1 MKPTGRS
8 YLATELSTP
17 IPNQSPSL
25 PPQAYPLP
33 PIQGSLPFTKDDY
46 EKLPQN
52 QKTPALNFFILGKI
66 PLGGGRGS
74 EYIQTLYPDFAG
86 VVQECLIRDEQG
98 ALEFLWR
105 ESGLDPNTSIVNLS
119 FSDLTAAQAK
129 MLCEQCSAHEG
140 LKLNLEVNKAE
151 LAAMSDLSRLILNS
165 KVRNLTLTDL
175 STECTAQLAPILGR
189 VEYMLDLYCINF
201 DIHSEKSMGES
212 LANSEGLKHL
222 KLAKCDLGSSRGMQ
236 FLEGITLNRS
246 IQTMNLVQTSIVIS
260 PRADY
265 VDLLTKNK
273 HLKSLNVQSGVNE
286 NVAVDSILIGA
297 LRNSSLQSLSIL
309 QWNSISIAHPENLVR
324 LLEENNALI
333 NLDFNVI
340 HYRLND
346 FPGLINALKKNTSLL
361 NFRFGDQWTM
371 STADKQIIKDVLE
384 RNRALAKNDYLNKAG
399 QAFDP
404 NGTMANGLSDAG
416 SAIAWHMLQNSSSLE
431 DFADTMAVVELSM
444 KELVQSASALGS
456 AESLS
461 PATRTTADTTTTT
474 TTAYATT
481 TATMTTTTT
490 TLPPGLASS

>member
-1 MKPTGRS
+1 MTPTGRC

-66 PLGGGRGS
+66 PLGGSRGS
-74 EYIQTLYPDFAG
+74 EFIQTLYQDFAS
-86 VVQECLIRDEQG
+86 VVQECLIRGEQG

-105 ESGLDPNTSIVNLS
+105 QSGLDPNTSIVDLS
-119 FSDLTAAQAK
+119 FSDLSAAQAK

-151 LAAMSDLSRLILNS
+151 FAAMSDLSQLILNS
-165 KVRNLTLTDL
+165 KVSRLTLSEL
-175 STECTAQLAPILGR
+175 SNECIAQLAPVLSR
-189 VEYMLDLYCINF
+189 VEYMLNLYCINF

-222 KLAKCDLGSSRGMQ
+222 RLAKCDLGPSRGMQ
-236 FLEGITLNRS
+236 FLEGITFNRS
-246 IQTMNLVQTSIVIS
+246 IQTMDLVQTSIVMS

-265 VDLLTKNK
+265 SDFLAKNK
-273 HLKSLNVQSGVNE
+273 TLKSLRVQSGVNE

-324 LLEENNALI
+324 LLEKNNTLI
-333 NLDFNVI
+333 DFTFSVI
-340 HYRLND
+340 GFQLID

-361 NFRFGDQWTM
+361 YFRFGDEWTL
-371 STADKQIIKDVLE
+371 STAYKKIIKDVLE
-384 RNRALAKNDYLNKAG
+384 RNRALVKNDYLKKAG

-404 NGTMANGLSDAG
+404 TETMANGMSDVGAVMARHILENSASLVEFGNTMTEIELAMREIEQQAAVTLTATTAAPKPG
-416 SAIAWHMLQNSSSLE
+416 SASS
-431 DFADTMAVVELSM
+431 
-444 KELVQSASALGS
+444 
-456 AESLS
+456 
-461 PATRTTADTTTTT
+461 
-474 TTAYATT
+474 
-481 TATMTTTTT
+481 
-490 TLPPGLASS
+490 